1 MSKKAEK
8 ADAKADEKKEKKGK
22 KGKGQADAT
31 AGPSVASHP
40 RASYQVRRAKG
51 WGGLAGFGIAAYLS
65 YKAGV
70 PTSDLG
76 LRALAAG
83 IAGYMLAWACS
94 VTVWR
99 HLVLAELRASVESGS
114 AAPSPDLI
122 PARADAAAKPASPPD
137 DAATPAL
144 EGAPAQ

>member
-1 MSKKAEK
+1 MSKKADK
-8 ADAKADEKKEKKGK
+8 ADAKADEKKKKGK
-22 KGKGQADAT
+22 KGKGDAP
-31 AGPSVASHP
+31 AGPSVATHP

-51 WGGLAGFGIAAYLS
+51 WGGLAGFAIAAYLS

-99 HLVLAELRASVESGS
+99 HLVLAELRAAVESG
-114 AAPSPDLI
+114 ATAPNPDLI
-122 PARADAAAKPASPPD
+122 PARGDAPAKPAASPD
-137 DAATPAL
+137 DAGAATSAP
-144 EGAPAQ
+144 ETAPAG

>member
-1 MSKKAEK
+1 MSKKADK
-8 ADAKADEKKEKKGK
+8 ADAKAERKEEGQE
-22 KGKGQADAT
+22 GQAARRT
-31 AGPSVASHP
+31 PSAGPSVASHP

-51 WGGLAGFGIAAYLS
+51 WGGIAGFAVAAYLS

-83 IAGYMLAWACS
+83 IAGYMLAWACA

-99 HLVLAELRASVESGS
+99 HLVLAELRATVDPG
-114 AAPSPDLI
+114 AAPNPDLI
-122 PARADAAAKPASPPD
+122 PARAAQPAKPATPPD
-137 DAATPAL
+137 DVATPAP
-144 EGAPAQ
+144 EGAPAG